1 LYTLGYSLHTGQVCF
16 AGYQVV
22 ALTLMVN
29 KNIIP
34 NSVLDSKKLFDLAAE
49 FYGDK
54 VLVDYFGTIF
64 FV

>member
-1 LYTLGYSLHTGQVCF
+1 
-16 AGYQVV
+16 
-22 ALTLMVN
+22 MVN